1 MRLLRRTR
9 MLLLC
14 LGDVLKARRD
24 LAAAWRGVRRVSYWP
39 ASVLAVRLR
48 RALATLARAEETL
61 ALAVGCCVE
70 LSACEEVRA

>member
-24 LAAAWRGVRRVSYWP
+24 LAAAWRGVRRVSWRP

-70 LSACEEVRA
+70 LSANEEVRA

>member
-14 LGDVLKARRD
+14 LGDVLKARGD
-24 LAAAWRGVRRVSYWP
+24 LAAAWRHVRRETYRP

-70 LSACEEVRA
+70 LSANEEVRA

>member
-24 LAAAWRGVRRVSYWP
+24 LAAAWRGVRRETYRP

>member
-24 LAAAWRGVRRVSYWP
+24 LAAAWRRVRRETYRP

>member
-1 MRLLRRTR
+1 

-14 LGDVLKARRD
+14 LGDVLRARRD
-24 LAAAWRGVRRVSYWP
+24 VAVAWRGVRRVSYCP

-48 RALATLARAEETL
+48 RALATLARAEEAL

-70 LSACEEVRA
+70 LSANEEVRA